1 MKPLAVV
8 ASGLV
13 TGVGLDSP
21 SSCAAIRCGLS
32 ASAETAFINRAG
44 EPQLG
49 CVVTLDQPLR
59 GMSKQVVMAAS
70 AIRECL
76 NGALP
81 AKPSEI
87 PLVLCLPEKE
97 RPGRL
102 ARLEEELFPSIQES
116 LKVRFHPDS
125 TLISAGRAGIGPG
138 LKTAERLIYEGGA
151 SRCIV
156 AGVDSLLIGETID
169 SFDLVHR
176 ILTPKNSDG
185 FIPGEAASAALL
197 SAPSKGPELLCLGV
211 GLGTEPAPVGSEKP
225 LRADGLVEAYRA
237 AFADAG
243 RNFVDVDFRI
253 ADVTGEQYGLKE
265 AQLAL
270 GRAMRQ
276 VKERFDLWHPTDC
289 IGEVGAA
296 IGPCVLA
303 VALAAVRR
311 GYAPGPGAL
320 CHFGSD
326 DGQRAAVILRQ
337 EKVRS

>member
-1 MKPLAVV
+1 VKPLAVV

-13 TGVGLDSP
+13 TGVGMDAA

-44 EPQLG
+44 EPQIG
-49 CVVTLDQPLR
+49 CAVVLDEPMR
-59 GMSKQVVMAAS
+59 GISKQVAMAVL

-76 NGALP
+76 APALP
-81 AKPSEI
+81 AKPPEI

-102 ARLEEELFPSIQES
+102 PDLEEELFPAVQEA
-116 LKVRFHPDS
+116 LKIRFHPDS
-125 TLISAGRAGIGPG
+125 ILISAGRVGIGRG
-138 LKTAERLIYEGGA
+138 LKAAERLVHEKGA
-151 SRCIV
+151 PCCIV
-156 AGVDSLLIGETID
+156 AGVDSMLVAETIN
-169 SFDLVHR
+169 SFDADHR

-185 FIPGEAASAALL
+185 FIPGEAASAVLL
-197 SAPSKGPELLCLGV
+197 SAPSRGPELLCLGV
-211 GLGTEPAPVGSEKP
+211 GLATEPATIGSETP

-237 AFADAG
+237 AFSNAG
-243 RNFVDVDFRI
+243 RSFDDVDFRI

-265 AQLAL
+265 AQLAI
-270 GRAMRQ
+270 GRAMRK

-296 IGPCVLA
+296 IGPCILA
-303 VALAAVRR
+303 VALAAARR

-326 DGQRAAVILRQ
+326 DGQRAAVVLRV
-337 EKVRS
+337 EKGRG

>member
-1 MKPLAVV
+1 M
-8 ASGLV
+8 V
-13 TGVGLDSP
+13 TGVGMDSP
-21 SSCAAIRCGLS
+21 SSCAAIRCGVS

-49 CVVTLDQPLR
+49 CAVPLEEPLR
-59 GMSKQVVMAAS
+59 GLSKQVVMVAS

-76 NGALP
+76 AAALP
-81 AKPSEI
+81 AKPPQI
-87 PLVLCLPEKE
+87 PVVLCLPEKE

-102 ARLEEELFPSIQES
+102 AGLEEELFPAVQDA

-125 TLISAGRAGIGPG
+125 VLISTGRAGIGRA
-138 LKTAERLIYEGGA
+138 LQLAARFVHEAGA
-151 SRCIV
+151 PRCIV

-169 SFDLVHR
+169 SYDLDHR

-185 FIPGEAASAALL
+185 FIPGEAASAVLL
-197 SAPSKGPELLCLGV
+197 SAPSRAPELLCLGV
-211 GLGTEPAPVGSEKP
+211 GLGTESAPVRSDKP

-237 AFADAG
+237 AFADSG
-243 RNFVDVDFRI
+243 RTFDDVDFRI

-270 GRAMRQ
+270 GRAMRK

-296 IGPCVLA
+296 IGPILLA
-303 VALAAVRR
+303 VALAAARR
-311 GYAPGPGAL
+311 DYAPGPGAL

-326 DGQRAAVILRQ
+326 DGQRAAVVLRH
-337 EKVRS
+337 EKGRGA